1 MSPIQSLQLSRFPNK
16 FPTMNHGKTKLSF
29 LCTTSNKKYYMA
41 RNYNLKMA
49 VNGRGNSF
57 DIPCRILRH
66 PLESELPLMEEY
78 GENHRGV
85 GILKFFQG
93 KNIFVTGATGLVGKV
108 LVEKILRSTPVGKIF
123 VLIKEKN
130 KEAALDRLTK
140 EITTSEL
147 FKCLQEQ
154 HGKSY
159 ASFVRDKLIP
169 VVGDITEPNLGMDHD
184 SANAI
189 RKEVDVIIQSAAST
203 TLNDRYDLLIEL
215 NANAPQRLMRF
226 AKSCKNLKLLV
237 HISTAYVNGR
247 REGMILEKPLTMG
260 ENVRSKE
267 DDHNEINGSCSFP
280 RLDLGDESWLSRR
293 SCTSSDQDQVIDA
306 TKYLKKLGQ
315 ERADFFG
322 WFNAYHMTKA
332 MGEMVIHEIKG
343 DVPVLII
350 RPSVIESCYQ
360 DPIPGWIQGNRMYD
374 PVILSFG
381 KGQLPAYLAD
391 PKVSMDIIPVDMV
404 VNTTVA
410 AIAKHGLMEKPGLNV
425 YHVASAAKNPLPFC
439 DFFDMI
445 HEYFAST
452 PLPNSKC
459 ESDMIKKMKCFDNF
473 IDFSEHTRREIWERY
488 RSTNGA
494 VGTDDEKLV
503 QKNCKAKVAYAEQ
516 LCKMYEFVGFI
527 KGRFHTGNTRR
538 LLQEMSEEEL
548 LSFEIDV
555 TKIDWRKY
563 FQEIHIPGLRKY
575 VLNRQ

>member
-1 MSPIQSLQLSRFPNK
+1 MSRIQSQLFCSPNIFPN
-16 FPTMNHGKTKLSF
+16 TNYAKTKLSF
-29 LCTTSNKKYYMA
+29 FGNSNKKYITQ
-41 RNYNLKMA
+41 NSNLKIA
-49 VNGRGNSF
+49 VSQDKINSF
-57 DIPCRILRH
+57 GIPCRILSH

-78 GENHRGV
+78 GKNHTGV
-85 GILKFFQG
+85 GIVEFFQG
-93 KNIFVTGATGLVGKV
+93 KNIFITGASGLVGKV
-108 LVEKILRSTPVGKIF
+108 LVEKILRSTSVEKIY
-123 VLIKEKN
+123 VLIKANN
-130 KEAALDRLTK
+130 KKAALDRLTK
-140 EITTSEL
+140 EIINSEL

-169 VVGDITEPNLGMDHD
+169 IVGDITKPNLGMDNE

-189 RKEVDVIIQSAAST
+189 MKDVDVIIQSAAST
-203 TLNDRYDLLIEL
+203 TLNDRYDLLIDL

-226 AKSCKNLKLLV
+226 AKSCKNLKLFV

-267 DDHNEINGSCSFP
+267 NGLNDQNGSCSFL
-280 RLDLGDESWLSRR
+280 RLDLGDELWLSRR
-293 SCTSSDQDQVIDA
+293 SSLSSDQDLIIDA

-315 ERADFFG
+315 ERAELYG
-322 WFNAYHMTKA
+322 WYNAYHMTKA
-332 MGEMVIHEIKG
+332 MGEMIIHEIKG

-360 DPIPGWIQGNRMYD
+360 GPLPGWIQGNRMYD

-391 PKVSMDIIPVDMV
+391 PQVSMDIIPVDMV
-404 VNTTVA
+404 ANTTVA
-410 AIAKHGLMEKPGLNV
+410 AIAKHGRLEKQELNV
-425 YHVASAAKNPLPFC
+425 YHVASATRNPLRFC
-439 DFFDMI
+439 DFFDII
-445 HEYFAST
+445 HEYFASN

-473 IDFSEHTRREIWERY
+473 DDFSEHTRHRIWERY

-494 VGTDDEKLV
+494 VGTDEKLV
-503 QKNCKAKVAYAEQ
+503 QKLCKPKVAYAER

-527 KGRFHTGNTRR
+527 KGRFHTGNTLR
-538 LLQEMSEEEL
+538 LLQEMSEQEQ

-575 VLNRQ
+575 VLK